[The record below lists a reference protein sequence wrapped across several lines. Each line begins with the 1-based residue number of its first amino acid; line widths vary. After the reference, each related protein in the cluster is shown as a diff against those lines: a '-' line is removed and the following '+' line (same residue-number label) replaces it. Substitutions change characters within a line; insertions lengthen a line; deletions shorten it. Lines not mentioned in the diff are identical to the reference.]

1 MLDLKAVTVAE
12 PPSHDP
18 LVTILSHLDTSTK
31 FEEAVMD
38 LELKA
43 RKAGLDLDEII
54 SVYECREYA
63 LEEEKQEDE
72 EEE

>member
-1 MLDLKAVTVAE
+1 
-12 PPSHDP
+12 
-18 LVTILSHLDTSTK
+18 
-31 FEEAVMD
+31 MD

-63 LEEEKQEDE
+63 LEEKQEDE

>member
-1 MLDLKAVTVAE
+1 
-12 PPSHDP
+12 
-18 LVTILSHLDTSTK
+18 
-31 FEEAVMD
+31 MD